1 MTLTT
6 VEYSLWK
13 PIAIGAMLVIH
24 SSASVAQT
32 VAAAGDSDAPR
43 SRTLENVYVEGQRD
57 RQKSEVAVDLQQFG
71 NQVQIVTAEQI
82 SEGGYTNFA
91 EAVAQLVRGANIGYS
106 PDEGE
111 YTIRL
116 DGGGDRDTLVT
127 LDGVPLFDRGP
138 ALEDIWGSTT
148 IDPHMIERIEVFR
161 GGQSLFFG
169 SNGGVGVVNIVTKQ
183 PDGKT
188 KGEFGANYGDF
199 NTRELWGNY
208 SFPLDAEG
216 RHSLMIYG
224 GYTAT
229 DGPRIFAPEVIVD
242 NIARAGGVQE
252 YPLNRNNVGVK
263 YLWKIDD
270 TSELRL
276 NAQYTQLEF
285 EDPFPNTTVSATNR
299 TTYPIADALYRK
311 TWSDA
316 FATEVQLYYSNP
328 QLYNTEL
335 YPQVCRISAGC
346 VDPGAPT
353 RTIPYGQY
361 TGAVVNYSNQGFGEG
376 NQFTGGFME
385 YGATVRATIDFSEWL
400 ETVIGVQ
407 SVTYQDDSDPV
418 FPVGD
423 EKTTVNG
430 VYLDLRPR
438 LPFSPDTAI
447 SLAGRIDFAD
457 AFDSKTI
464 WKFGLRQPTGGGTYV
479 RANGGTSY
487 SLPRSNELFAN
498 SETFVG
504 NPDLQTEQTE
514 TFNVGAGF
522 DRDIGGRRLQMEVGA
537 FHTDIS
543 NRIESTTGLL
553 PNTRFNNTA
562 VTEIRGV
569 TTDVEVEISDNWQL
583 SLSYT
588 QQDAKPENLDRQ
600 INETPEW
607 FAQGSLTFHSD
618 SNRYHFALLPR
629 YQGPEFV
636 QGTYERVNFGEYLVV
651 NATFGFWAGD
661 QQQHRLQLRGVNL
674 LDEQYAERY
683 GFGTKQFSEDFL
695 TGQVRL
701 NSPEYFFPYAFEGK
715 PRSFFASYQYRF

>member
-1 MTLTT
+1 MKRATVPPIQLMSLT
-6 VEYSLWK
+6 
-13 PIAIGAMLVIH
+13 AMGVMLSIH
-24 SSASVAQT
+24 SAQLHAQ
-32 VAAAGDSDAPR
+32 AAAPTN
-43 SRTLENVYVEGQRD
+43 RTLENVTVEGNRERAASQ
-57 RQKSEVAVDLQQFG
+57 VAVELSEFG
-71 NQVQIVTAEQI
+71 NQVQIVTSQQI

-91 EAVAQLVRGANIGYS
+91 EAVQQLVRGANIGYS

-169 SNGGVGVVNIVTKQ
+169 SNGGIGVVNIVTKQ
-183 PDGKT
+183 PDGTT

-216 RHSLMIYG
+216 KHSAMVYG
-224 GYTAT
+224 GYTSS
-229 DGPRIFAPEVIVD
+229 DGPRIFAPETVVD
-242 NIARAGGVQE
+242 NIARAGGIQE
-252 YPLNRNNVGVK
+252 YPLNRNNVGFK

-270 TSELRL
+270 TSQLRF

-285 EDPFPNTTVSATNR
+285 QDPFPNTTVAAPNR
-299 TTYPIADALYRK
+299 TEYPIANLRYTKD
-311 TWSDA
+311 WSNSLA
-316 FATEVQLYYSNP
+316 MEIEGYYSNP
-328 QLYNTEL
+328 QLSNTEL
-335 YPQVCRISAGC
+335 FPQVCKVPAGC
-346 VDPGAPT
+346 IDPNTPS

-361 TGAVVNYSNQGFGEG
+361 TGAVIPYANQGFGEG
-376 NQFTGGFME
+376 NQFKGGFKE
-385 YGATVRATIDFSEWL
+385 YGLSARATIDVTDWL
-400 ETVIGVQ
+400 ETVVGVQ
-407 SVTYQDDSDPV
+407 SVTYQDDSDPI

-464 WKFGLRQPTGGGTYV
+464 WKFGLKQGTGAGTYV

-487 SLPRSNELFAN
+487 SLPRSNELYAN
-498 SETFVG
+498 SATFVG
-504 NPDLQTEQTE
+504 NPNLQTEETE
-514 TFNVGAGF
+514 TFNVGVGF
-522 DRDIGGRRLQMEVGA
+522 DRSIAGRRVQAEVGA
-537 FHTDIS
+537 FCTDIS
-543 NRIESTTGLL
+543 NRIESTVGLL
-553 PNTRFNNTA
+553 PNTRFNNEA
-562 VTEIRGV
+562 VTEIRGM
-569 TTDVEVEISDNWQL
+569 TADLDVAVSQQWQL

-588 QQDAKPENLDRQ
+588 KQEAKPENSDLQ

-607 FAQGSLTFHSD
+607 FAQGSLTFHSE
-618 SNRYHFALLPR
+618 SNRYHVALLPR

-636 QGTYERVNFGEYLVV
+636 QGTYQRVNFGEYLVV
-651 NATFGFWAGD
+651 NATVGYWAGD
-661 QQQHRLQLRGVNL
+661 KQQHRFQLRGVNL
-674 LDEQYAERY
+674 LDEEYAERY
-683 GFGTKQFSEDFL
+683 GFGTKQFSQDFL
-695 TGQVRL
+695 TGQVPL
-701 NSPEYFFPYAFEGK
+701 NSPGYFYPYAFEGK
-715 PRSFFASYQYRF
+715 PRSYFVSYSYQF